1 MNTQDILR
9 HGRTKLDV
17 TLDVSEFYDFEL
29 VNDVLGKVDIVL
41 DYSEFYDFTLGDNSR
56 DYIYFNDVAD
66 INKLSVFLK
75 VKRI

>member
-9 HGRTKLDV
+9 HGGTKLDI

-29 VNDVLGKVDIVL
+29 VNDVLGKVDAVL
-41 DYSEFYDFTLGDNSR
+41 DYSEFYDFTLGDNTR
-56 DYIYFNDVAD
+56 DYI
-66 INKLSVFLK
+66 SVFLK